1 MMQKSTLESLGTTKS
16 YTTHDNLRNVFSRTM
31 ISLLLIRLFTIRQ
44 DMLVSIIIDSL
55 IKAKAT
61 YFYIIRAILYQVE
74 QCDLVEELCF
84 ALPLLAPSSVF
95 QMSFRP

>member
-1 MMQKSTLESLGTTKS
+1 
-16 YTTHDNLRNVFSRTM
+16 
-31 ISLLLIRLFTIRQ
+31 
-44 DMLVSIIIDSL
+44 MLVSIIIDSL